1 MEQMPKVSV
10 IIPVYNAEKYLRQCL
25 DSVVNQTLR
34 EIEIICVD
42 DGSTDGSL
50 AILREYEAADSR
62 VKVLTQENQGAGVAR
77 NNGMAAAHGE
87 YFAFWDADDFFELS
101 ACEVLF
107 SRAAQVNADVV
118 IHNADLYNEDLHEYV
133 AVNWLVNYAYLPK
146 EEVFNRETVP
156 DTLFQIAFGG
166 PCNKLY
172 RQELI
177 HSHHL
182 RFPAMRSL
190 EDVPFVYTA
199 LAVAD
204 RITHADSVL
213 AHYRRKESK
222 KGLVS
227 QIDKYPDRIF
237 ESYRILKDNLT
248 QENVYSLLERSF
260 INRAASDFVD
270 QYKYHIIKD
279 KDSLEYFKL
288 YLSRVAS
295 FEFKLRDKPASY
307 FHKKVLYDD
316 LLKLYAATTKSFDS
330 NAAVLVSII
339 VPCYN
344 SAPFLRQCIN
354 SILNQS
360 FSSFQLILVDDGSTD
375 DTLSIL
381 NAYKN
386 IDSRIAVLS
395 QKNQYAGVARNY
407 GMSIA
412 TGKYLLFLDS
422 DDFFEKTFVGKL
434 YHAAEKYNSDI
445 VICDGYYFNT
455 ATGEIASPSVFLQH
469 HNLPIKKAF
478 SYKDIPDK
486 ILHITI
492 DCPWNKLFKRE
503 FIQRHNLTFQNTR
516 SANDIFFVDSALLL
530 ASRISTVDERLIYYR
545 KNVKTSLQ
553 ATRAK
558 EPLNFYQALTAVR
571 SRIEHEPCY
580 SSVRRSLLSLF
591 IAACRFH
598 LNNAQDKSTFLTL
611 YEFYKTTAFAEWA
624 LDISKDTDFVFSADK
639 KWVDSVLRSSAEEY
653 LCTHQ
658 SLPFL
663 KPPIIVSLT
672 SYPLRISTIHK
683 TIETLLN
690 QTLKADK
697 VVLWLAEEE
706 FPNKEKDLPAELIA
720 QTQRGLEIAWCHN
733 IRSYKKLI
741 PALKAYPDAVLVTTD
756 DDNYYHPDWLEKLY
770 RAYLNNP
777 DCIQCHRITK
787 VALDRNDEFV
797 VFPGGKDFWRFPS
810 YLNKLVGAGGVL
822 YPPHCFH
829 PDVLDEEKFM
839 TLAPTSDDIWFWL
852 MAALAG
858 YRVNVVPNNIV
869 KLDYVEGTQDCALCL
884 INDHGENY
892 FWVHFKNILK
902 AYPQVECRLRVA
914 YQEALRI
921 TAAPASP
928 AQGVPQ
934 SNYHAEQAEQEIRNI
949 RASASYR
956 IGRFITWIP
965 RMVRGFFRCY
975 QEHGAGYTWQRVL
988 FHLHMQKKPASAP
1001 ISSSAP
1007 AGAAVKAIFVKK
1019 NYNYYRNLTPSQYP
1033 AELCGWFKRTTGQNL
1048 DLENPKTFNEKL
1060 QWLKLY
1066 DSTPLKTRLADKY
1079 LVRDWVKE
1087 KIGEE
1092 YLIPLLGV
1100 WDSFDEIDFDALPN
1114 QFVLK
1119 ANHGCGWNIIVTDK
1133 SKFDKADAKKKFD
1146 SWMKLNFAYSFGLE
1160 LQYLNIPPKII
1171 AEAYVENA
1179 GDDLYDYKVFCFD
1192 GRAES
1197 IMFLSE
1203 RKTGLKMAFY
1213 DLQWNKLPF
1222 TYSFPRNPEDIPKP
1236 QNLDLLI
1243 SLAEKL
1249 SEGFAHVRVDFYI
1262 LNDGTLKFGEMTF
1275 TSASGSCKWNPPEQN
1290 RIYGDLITLPPK
1302 SPIPQKLI

>member
-1 MEQMPKVSV
+1 MENGGIPTVEQTPKVSV
-10 IIPVYNAEKYLRQCL
+10 IIPIYNAEKYLRQCL

-50 AILREYEAADSR
+50 AILQEYAANDAR
-62 VKVLTQENQGAGVAR
+62 IKVLTQKNQYAGVAR
-77 NNGMAAAHGE
+77 NNGMAAATGE
-87 YFAFWDADDFFELS
+87 YYAFMDADDYYAENALASMYNIAAEHELDVLKAAFYNIEPNKAPYDTKYSTNGALNPRAISTILSFPENIDDLVLVSDIPWNGLYRASFIQSNKILFNNLRCINDRSFYINCIICAPRLMVTGLHVAYHRVSQSGSLVGTKSKYFQCQIDSFNIIKKLTSTLPLMQKRTIMQREIDGMLHWYKKLRAQAS
-101 ACEVLF
+101 AQYASKMDEQMHTF
-107 SRAAQVNADVV
+107 IKDFNENDVG
-118 IHNADLYNEDLHEYV
+118 IKHLLTMYDSDLYYQLKDDVLHG
-133 AVNWLVNYAYLPK
+133 AANGDP
-146 EEVFNRETVP
+146 
-156 DTLFQIAFGG
+156 
-166 PCNKLY
+166 
-172 RQELI
+172 
-177 HSHHL
+177 
-182 RFPAMRSL
+182 RFPCA
-190 EDVPFVYTA
+190 
-199 LAVAD
+199 
-204 RITHADSVL
+204 
-213 AHYRRKESK
+213 
-222 KGLVS
+222 
-227 QIDKYPDRIF
+227 
-237 ESYRILKDNLT
+237 
-248 QENVYSLLERSF
+248 
-260 INRAASDFVD
+260 
-270 QYKYHIIKD
+270 
-279 KDSLEYFKL
+279 
-288 YLSRVAS
+288 
-295 FEFKLRDKPASY
+295 
-307 FHKKVLYDD
+307 
-316 LLKLYAATTKSFDS
+316 
-330 NAAVLVSII
+330 VSII
-339 VPCYN
+339 VPVYN
-344 SAPFLRQCIN
+344 AEQYLDDCLSSLCG
-354 SILNQS
+354 QS
-360 FSSFQLILVDDGSTD
+360 FSNIEIICVDDKSSD
-375 DTLSIL
+375 NSLSIL
-381 NAYKN
+381 KSYAEKDARIIVVAQKENTHQGGARNAGLDIARGKYIWFIDADDYIDLDAVERLVEMMESLSDVDLLSFNCDAFIEINGVKTKAETGQIRRIWPKN
-386 IDSRIAVLS
+386 RKIHLPADAKMIPAAIDGSSCTYFSKRAFIDSFRYRPHIFYEDA
-395 QKNQYAGVARNY
+395 A
-407 GMSIA
+407 
-412 TGKYLLFLDS
+412 F
-422 DDFFEKTFVGKL
+422 TF
-434 YHAAEKYNSDI
+434 
-445 VICDGYYFNT
+445 
-455 ATGEIASPSVFLQH
+455 
-469 HNLPIKKAF
+469 
-478 SYKDIPDK
+478 
-486 ILHITI
+486 
-492 DCPWNKLFKRE
+492 
-503 FIQRHNLTFQNTR
+503 
-516 SANDIFFVDSALLL
+516 
-530 ASRISTVDERLIYYR
+530 
-545 KNVKTSLQ
+545 
-553 ATRAK
+553 
-558 EPLNFYQALTAVR
+558 QALTSPGVFYEIDYAPYHR
-571 SRIEHEPCY
+571 RIHAA
-580 SSVRRSLLSLF
+580 SSTNQGGQLSTKSITDRI
-591 IAACRFH
+591 IA
-598 LNNAQDKSTFLTL
+598 LQ
-611 YEFYKTTAFAEWA
+611 
-624 LDISKDTDFVFSADK
+624 DISNVIHDRCLPQNGYAVTWFKSWGRHCISAYIERDLQFPAYDNAIESLQTE
-639 KWVDSVLRSSAEEY
+639 WRFFADGLPISVLKLKR
-653 LCTHQ
+653 
-658 SLPFL
+658 PF
-663 KPPIIVSLT
+663 PIIVSLT
-672 SYPLRISTIHK
+672 SYPPRIQSVYK
-683 TIETLLN
+683 TTETLLN

-787 VALDRNDEFV
+787 VALDRNGEFV

-1033 AELCGWFKRTTGQNL
+1033 AELCEWFKRTTGQNL

-1179 GDDLYDYKVFCFD
+1179 GNDLYDYKVFCFN
-1192 GRAES
+1192 GKAES